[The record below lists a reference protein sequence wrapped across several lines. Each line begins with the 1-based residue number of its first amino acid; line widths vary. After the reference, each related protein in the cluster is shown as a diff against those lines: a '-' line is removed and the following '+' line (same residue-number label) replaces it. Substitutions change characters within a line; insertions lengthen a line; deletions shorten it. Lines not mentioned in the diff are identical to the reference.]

1 MKVHI
6 KNLLVAAALLL
17 APIVASAQIQ
27 QGSTP
32 EVGEEATVPIG
43 GEMLTEFKYRGTPGV
58 VLAGDVRANWGAA
71 ENVELPAGTPLAIIR
86 AKRVKA
92 CQSRTNLN
100 WLNCVIDTDDD
111 GRLDR
116 VSFNDIAGAK
126 DISPP
131 VPYTKQS
138 VRMGVDPRFGEGN
151 DFKRVYVFTGASG
164 NTLTVSYREFLNDLA
179 RPAFTESLTIPLGS
193 TFPQNVALK
202 DRVFQIIGIDGM
214 GLRYRLVR

>member
-1 MKVHI
+1 MHTAKLFI
-6 KNLLVAAALLL
+6 ATALLL
-17 APIVASAQIQ
+17 TPVLASAQIQ

-32 EVGEEATVPIG
+32 QVGETATVPIG
-43 GEMLTEFKYRGTPGV
+43 GEMLTEFRFRGTPGV

-92 CQSRTNLN
+92 CQSRTNFN

-111 GRLDR
+111 GRFDR
-116 VSFNDIAGAK
+116 VSFNDVAGAK

-131 VPYTKQS
+131 VPYTKQP
-138 VRMGVDPRFGEGN
+138 VRMGVDPRFGEGD

-164 NTLTVSYREFLNDLA
+164 NTLTVSYREFMNDLA
-179 RPAFTESLTIPLGS
+179 RPAFTESLTIPLAS
-193 TFPQNVALK
+193 IFPQTVALK
-202 DRVFQIIGIDGM
+202 NRVFEIVGIDGM
-214 GLRYRLVR
+214 GLRYRLVK